1 MRGRELLTRV
11 VVLTCLASI
20 LGCSRSGTE
29 ALGQKPAPPLQYI
42 GAWGV
47 KGDGPGQLDDPASI
61 ATDAVGNV
69 WIADAGSR
77 FIHKFSPQGEALLS
91 FQEKALHHPQWITVD
106 SGGAIYV
113 SDPVRN
119 SVFVFLP
126 NGDRYHELRLK
137 THPTSENELTMAVD
151 DDGAIYALDADAG
164 KVFRYTRRFRL
175 AQSWVPVT
183 SPHGTRGDL
192 GAIEAGRDGYL
203 YIADTHSNCIA
214 RWTGDGRLISKITG
228 GADESGPKIAGEFA
242 ISKNYILMIDAD
254 RPMLHVWTTD
264 GTPKLDFDLT
274 PELGQSS
281 RPAHALAVSPR
292 GELLVLDA
300 PGARVLRYHINF

>member
-1 MRGRELLTRV
+1 V

-20 LGCSRSGTE
+20 LSCLRSGTE
-29 ALGQKPAPPLQYI
+29 ALNQKFTPPLQYI

-61 ATDAVGNV
+61 ATDAFGNV

-77 FIHKFSPQGEALLS
+77 FIHKFSPEGEALLS
-91 FQEKALHHPQWITVD
+91 FQENALHHPQWITLD

-126 NGDRYHELRLK
+126 NGDRYRELRLR
-137 THPTSENELTMAVD
+137 THPASGNELTVAVD

-164 KVFRYTRRFRL
+164 KVFHYTRRFRL
-175 AQSWVPVT
+175 VQSWMPVT
-183 SPHGTRGDL
+183 SLHGRRGDL

-203 YIADTHSNCIA
+203 YIADTHSNCIV
-214 RWTGDGRLISKITG
+214 RVTGDGHLISRITG

-242 ISKNYILMIDAD
+242 ISKNYIIMIDAD
-254 RPMLHVWTTD
+254 RPMLHVWTTG

-274 PELGQSS
+274 PELGQRS
-281 RPAHALAVSPR
+281 RPVHPVAVSPR

-300 PGARVLRYHINF
+300 PGARVLRYRINF